1 MSRVDELLKEKENL
15 ILDISN
21 RLISWNGSTDHA
33 LQILS
38 ENDEKFKRMSQLDR
52 QVSAAELNTFNEKYR
67 NHWQKLINTQQELM
81 QAIQVG
87 QDTNQE
93 QLSQIDNKQKIVQNY
108 MSVKNK
114 SIFIEKDY

>member
-1 MSRVDELLKEKENL
+1 MSRVDELLKQKENL
-15 ILDISN
+15 ILDITNHS
-21 RLISWNGSTDHA
+21 ISWDGSMDHA

-38 ENDEKFKRMSQLDR
+38 ENDDKFKQMSQLDR
-52 QVSAAELNTFNEKYR
+52 EVSAEELNTFNEKYR

-81 QAIQVG
+81 QAVRAG
-87 QDTNQE
+87 QAVNQE
-93 QLSQIDNKQKIVQNY
+93 QLSQIDNKQKIVENY

>member
-1 MSRVDELLKEKENL
+1 MSSIEKLLKEKESL
-15 ILDISN
+15 ILDITN
-21 RLISWNGSTDHA
+21 HLISWDGSIDHA
-33 LQILS
+33 IKVLS
-38 ENDEKFKRMSQLDR
+38 ENDDRFKQMTQLDKEIPTGYLT
-52 QVSAAELNTFNEKYR
+52 SFNEKYR

-87 QDTNQE
+87 QDENQE
-93 QLSQIDNKQKIVQNY
+93 QLSQIDNKRKIVQNY